1 MGAAGGHMPHPFDL
15 PGVKDGNDLVEFF
28 KNAIN
33 SIRGQKAS
41 LKIDGVN
48 ASFKL
53 IDGPRGK
60 EFAGDRASLNPL
72 DIQGITVDKVSER
85 FAEGHGMIEA
95 YTNLLNIFNSALPT
109 IENEL
114 KILGMWQNPTLFFNT
129 EYVEGQTNVL
139 DYDHDFLAIHNMM
152 QIYEKESRK
161 GSRPGAERPI
171 GDDGKPVKGFA
182 TEVSLNQ
189 DQNQALNSL
198 IKKVNEAA
206 AKYNFK
212 VYGDV
217 PVRFQEV
224 GSIDLG
230 RALSEKFTVV
240 YDEDFKESQ
249 TASLKDWLNVAK
261 NTRDKTVVLSDGK
274 KVGALSKEVYRAILD
289 KKALSDFLSVPQ
301 GEDSSQMAKDAI
313 DGAVFYHA
321 TRILGQE
328 VLNALSSD
336 MGSAANHEGVVLRD
350 KELYGVDMVKITG
363 DFILGG
369 GVSPFRKQE
378 DDFKC
383 KRTIAL
389 VPGAYKPPHKEHLN
403 MVKHYAKLAN
413 NVYVFVSPLSRGSN
427 KPGQYTVDKSMSERI
442 WALYLKAAGL
452 TRNVKLLPTQL
463 NSPVQTSIDWTIKNH
478 KRGDCIILG
487 ASTKPDDKGVPD
499 VQGRFDR
506 GGIEDYLESE
516 HNIKPDMVQILNP
529 VDPNLVYTYTVE
541 LSATDFRT
549 ALESR
554 NYEAIQQF
562 IPDEVEMNDVLEILG
577 IEPDL
582 ELEIKPE
589 EPESEEITE
598 TKKKGLFSSILYG
611 LIEETLNEM
620 EPIQRKYDAKHKRN
634 RLTTK
639 GKIKKSPPYTVN
651 PPKERSKSAP
661 PIGEET
667 NPIEFVAGR
676 KSREQ
681 ACYDDPN
688 CRALKNKKKVKVY
701 MEPHMHQDSDSED
714 LEEIS
719 AMSVGSVHGGMK
731 SPWTRL
737 NSKKRKKDKQNEELV
752 NNILNYLLESGS

>member
-15 PGVKDGNDLVEFF
+15 PGVKDGNDLIEFF

-33 SIRGQKAS
+33 SVRGQKAS

-60 EFAGDRASLNPL
+60 EFAGDRASLSPL

-95 YTNLLNIFNSALPT
+95 YTNLLNIFNSALPS

-171 GDDGKPVKGFA
+171 GSDGKPVKGFA

-189 DQNQALNSL
+189 EQKQALNSL
-198 IKKVNEAA
+198 VKKVNEAA

-224 GSIDLG
+224 GSIDLE

-363 DFILGG
+363 NFILGG

-452 TRNVKLLPTQL
+452 TKNVKLLPTQL

-478 KRGDCIILG
+478 KCGDCIILG

-582 ELEIKPE
+582 ELELEPE

-598 TKKKGLFSSILYG
+598 TKKKGLFSSILHG

-620 EPIQRKYDAKHKRN
+620 EPIQRKYAAKHERN

-661 PIGEET
+661 PIGED
-667 NPIEFVAGR
+667 NPVEFVAGR

-701 MEPHMHQDSDSED
+701 MEPHMHQDTDDGE

-719 AMSVGSVHGGMK
+719 TMAGGSVEGYSLPLGA
-731 SPWTRL
+731 TR
-737 NSKKRKKDKQNEELV
+737 RKKKKKDTKNEQLV
-752 NNILNYLLESGS
+752 NDILNYLLKSGS

>member
-15 PGVKDGNDLVEFF
+15 PGVKDGNDLIEFF

-60 EFAGDRASLNPL
+60 EFAGDRASLSPL

-95 YTNLLNIFNSALPT
+95 YTNLLNIFNSALPS
-109 IENEL
+109 IEDEL

-161 GSRPGAERPI
+161 GSRPGAERPT
-171 GDDGKPVKGFA
+171 GSDGKPVKGFA

-189 DQNQALNSL
+189 EEKQALNSL

-224 GSIDLG
+224 GSIDLD

-240 YDEDFKESQ
+240 YDEDFRESQ

-261 NTRDKTVVLSDGK
+261 NTRDKTVVLSDDK

-289 KKALSDFLSVPQ
+289 KKSLSDFLSVPQ
-301 GEDSSQMAKDAI
+301 GADSSQMAKDAI

-363 DFILGG
+363 NFILGG

-427 KPGQYTVDKSMSERI
+427 KPGQYAVDKSMSERI

-452 TRNVKLLPTQL
+452 TKNVKLLPTQL

-487 ASTKPDDKGVPD
+487 ASTKPDEKGVPD

-582 ELEIKPE
+582 ELELEPE
-589 EPESEEITE
+589 APESEEITE
-598 TKKKGLFSSILYG
+598 TKKKGLFSSILHG
-611 LIEETLNEM
+611 LIEEALNEM
-620 EPIQRKYDAKHKRN
+620 EPIQRKYAAKHKRN

-661 PIGEET
+661 PIGED
-667 NPIEFVAGR
+667 NPVEFVAGR

-701 MEPHMHQDSDSED
+701 MEPHMHQDTDDGE

-719 AMSVGSVHGGMK
+719 TMAGGSVEGYSLPLGA
-731 SPWTRL
+731 TR
-737 NSKKRKKDKQNEELV
+737 RKKKKKDTKNEQLV
-752 NNILNYLLESGS
+752 NDILNYLLKSGS

>member
-15 PGVKDGNDLVEFF
+15 PGVKDGNDLIEFF

-33 SIRGQKAS
+33 SVRGQKAS

-60 EFAGDRASLNPL
+60 EFAGDRASLSPL

-171 GDDGKPVKGFA
+171 GSDGKPVKGFA

-189 DQNQALNSL
+189 EQKQALNSL
-198 IKKVNEAA
+198 VKKVNEAA

-224 GSIDLG
+224 GSIDLD

-363 DFILGG
+363 NFILGG

-582 ELEIKPE
+582 ELELEPE

-598 TKKKGLFSSILYG
+598 TKKKGLFSSILHG
-611 LIEETLNEM
+611 LIEEALNEM
-620 EPIQRKYDAKHKRN
+620 EPIQRKYAAKHKRN

-639 GKIKKSPPYTVN
+639 GKIKKSPPYMVN

-661 PIGEET
+661 PIGED
-667 NPIEFVAGR
+667 NPVEFVAGR

-701 MEPHMHQDSDSED
+701 MEPHMHQDTDDGE

-719 AMSVGSVHGGMK
+719 TMAGGSVEGYSLPLGA
-731 SPWTRL
+731 TR
-737 NSKKRKKDKQNEELV
+737 RKKKKKDTKNEQLV
-752 NNILNYLLESGS
+752 NDILNYLLKSGS

>member
-15 PGVKDGNDLVEFF
+15 PGVKDGNDLIEFF

-33 SIRGQKAS
+33 SVRGQKAS

-60 EFAGDRASLNPL
+60 EFAGDRASLSPL

-95 YTNLLNIFNSALPT
+95 YTNLLNIFNSALPS

-171 GDDGKPVKGFA
+171 GSDGKPVKGFA

-189 DQNQALNSL
+189 EQKQALNSL
-198 IKKVNEAA
+198 VKKVNEAA

-224 GSIDLG
+224 GSIDLE

-363 DFILGG
+363 NFILGG

-452 TRNVKLLPTQL
+452 TKNVKLLPTQL

-582 ELEIKPE
+582 ELELEPE

-598 TKKKGLFSSILYG
+598 TKKKGLFSSILHG

-620 EPIQRKYDAKHKRN
+620 EPIQRKYAAEHERN

-661 PIGEET
+661 PIGED
-667 NPIEFVAGR
+667 NPVEFVAGR

-701 MEPHMHQDSDSED
+701 MEPHMHQDTDDGE

-719 AMSVGSVHGGMK
+719 TMAGGSVEGYSLPLGA
-731 SPWTRL
+731 TR
-737 NSKKRKKDKQNEELV
+737 RKKKKKDTKNEQLV
-752 NNILNYLLESGS
+752 NDILNYLLKSGS

>member
-15 PGVKDGNDLVEFF
+15 PGVKDGNDLIEFF

-33 SIRGQKAS
+33 SVRGQKAS

-60 EFAGDRASLNPL
+60 EFAGDRASLSPL

-95 YTNLLNIFNSALPT
+95 YTNLLNIFNSALPS

-171 GDDGKPVKGFA
+171 GSDGKPVKGFA

-189 DQNQALNSL
+189 EQKQALNSL
-198 IKKVNEAA
+198 VKKVNEAA

-224 GSIDLG
+224 GSIDLD

-582 ELEIKPE
+582 ELELEPE

-598 TKKKGLFSSILYG
+598 TKKKGLFSSILHG
-611 LIEETLNEM
+611 LIEEALNEM
-620 EPIQRKYDAKHKRN
+620 EPIQRKYAAKHKRN

-639 GKIKKSPPYTVN
+639 GKIKKSPPYMVN

-661 PIGEET
+661 PIGED
-667 NPIEFVAGR
+667 NPVEFVAGR

-701 MEPHMHQDSDSED
+701 MEPHMHQDTDDGE

-719 AMSVGSVHGGMK
+719 TMAGGSVEGYSLPLGA
-731 SPWTRL
+731 TR
-737 NSKKRKKDKQNEELV
+737 RKKKKKDTKNEQLV
-752 NNILNYLLESGS
+752 NDILNYLLKSGS

>member
-15 PGVKDGNDLVEFF
+15 PGVKDGNDLIEFF

-33 SIRGQKAS
+33 SVRGQKAS

-60 EFAGDRASLNPL
+60 EFAGDRASLSPL

-171 GDDGKPVKGFA
+171 GSDGKPVKGFA

-189 DQNQALNSL
+189 EEKQALNSL
-198 IKKVNEAA
+198 VKKVNEAA

-224 GSIDLG
+224 GSIDLD

-289 KKALSDFLSVPQ
+289 KKSLSDFLSVPQ

-363 DFILGG
+363 NFILGG

-582 ELEIKPE
+582 ELELEPE

-598 TKKKGLFSSILYG
+598 TKKKGLFSSILHG
-611 LIEETLNEM
+611 LIEEALNEM
-620 EPIQRKYDAKHKRN
+620 EPIQRKYASKHKRN

-639 GKIKKSPPYTVN
+639 GKIKKSPPYMVN

-661 PIGEET
+661 PIGED
-667 NPIEFVAGR
+667 NPVEFVAGR

-701 MEPHMHQDSDSED
+701 MEPHMHQDTDDGE

-719 AMSVGSVHGGMK
+719 TMAGGSVEGYSLPLGA
-731 SPWTRL
+731 TR
-737 NSKKRKKDKQNEELV
+737 RKKKKKDTKNEQLV
-752 NNILNYLLESGS
+752 NDILNYLLKSGS

>member
-15 PGVKDGNDLVEFF
+15 PGVKAGNDLIEFF

-33 SIRGQKAS
+33 SVRGQKAS

-60 EFAGDRASLNPL
+60 EFAGDRASLSPL

-95 YTNLLNIFNSALPT
+95 YTNLLNIFNSALPS

-171 GDDGKPVKGFA
+171 GSDGKPVKGFA

-189 DQNQALNSL
+189 EQKQALNSL
-198 IKKVNEAA
+198 VKKVNEAA

-224 GSIDLG
+224 GSIDLE

-363 DFILGG
+363 NFILGG

-487 ASTKPDDKGVPD
+487 ASTKPDEKGVPD

-582 ELEIKPE
+582 ELELEPE

-598 TKKKGLFSSILYG
+598 TKKKGLFSSILHG

-620 EPIQRKYDAKHKRN
+620 EPIQRKYAAKHKRN

-661 PIGEET
+661 PIGED
-667 NPIEFVAGR
+667 NPVEFVAGR

-701 MEPHMHQDSDSED
+701 MEPHMHQDTDDGE

-719 AMSVGSVHGGMK
+719 TMAGGSVEGYSLPLGA
-731 SPWTRL
+731 TR
-737 NSKKRKKDKQNEELV
+737 RKKKKKDTKNEQLV
-752 NNILNYLLESGS
+752 NDILNYLLKSGS

>member
-15 PGVKDGNDLVEFF
+15 PGVKDGNDLIEFF

-33 SIRGQKAS
+33 SVRGQKAS

-60 EFAGDRASLNPL
+60 EFAGDRASLSPL

-95 YTNLLNIFNSALPT
+95 YTNLLNIFNSALPS

-171 GDDGKPVKGFA
+171 GSDGKPVKGFA

-189 DQNQALNSL
+189 EEKQALNSL
-198 IKKVNEAA
+198 VKKVNEAA

-224 GSIDLG
+224 GSIDLD

-582 ELEIKPE
+582 ELELEPE

-598 TKKKGLFSSILYG
+598 TKKKGLFSSILHG
-611 LIEETLNEM
+611 LIEEALNEM
-620 EPIQRKYDAKHKRN
+620 EPIQRKYAAKHKRN

-639 GKIKKSPPYTVN
+639 GKIKKSPPYMVN

-661 PIGEET
+661 PIGED
-667 NPIEFVAGR
+667 NPVEFVAGR

-701 MEPHMHQDSDSED
+701 MEPHMHQDTDDGE

-719 AMSVGSVHGGMK
+719 TMAGGSVEGYSLPLGA
-731 SPWTRL
+731 TR
-737 NSKKRKKDKQNEELV
+737 RKKKKKDTKNEQLV
-752 NNILNYLLESGS
+752 NDILNYLLKSGS